1 MIPYKLLSVFASL
14 PVASSHNI
22 GVDWSAPP
30 LQFTEGVPTYLNQ
43 VNPSMDRECPIH
55 DAVFKR
61 MCTLGT
67 KMVRYLHWGAPPP
80 GAPFPEMTEGVFNF
94 THTDEYVLDFMQ
106 CPNAE
111 DSVINFDM
119 WGGPKW
125 LHWNN
130 SNDYALRD
138 PTGVEFGEWISRI
151 VSWYTKG
158 GFTDSR
164 TGRVYKSGHYFKWK
178 HYEVLN
184 EPDLRPYMNLMVN
197 ESNPSGPK
205 LPAYAAYTRIYDG
218 IAGVL
223 RRDHPELKLHA
234 LSLASIKDDWL
245 SYFFD
250 KANHAPGA
258 PIPDYVTYHFYATP
272 GSVILPNETGI
283 GNWPNEFFGEAA
295 NFIPAAAA
303 ANTLVRK
310 GSFGGDRVK
319 VSVNEVGVIGG
330 GLCPVNT
337 LFNNSKQFWNVKAA
351 LWAYYY
357 GELLRVGA
365 SSVASSQIIGYPA
378 GEWTIRGVSVGLNYP
393 CVSMLNWHDGSA
405 TATFWAVK
413 MFADVLGNGNKS
425 VFATNSSFNIS
436 VATTT
441 PPPMPKVKCQ
451 APFPYLSSSGDL
463 CYNNADDAKHT
474 AGPCGS
480 WCAAFHGA
488 GAGCGDGHLCP
499 WVPPP
504 GPPDPIQPK
513 WPLPSVVYSIG
524 FKLHARGVRALL
536 LANTNSSEASVNV
549 WGVMGSKMHVVDTEA
564 GHGPVPYATKVLGSN
579 EVQLGPLAVAIIEVL
594 EDEHPGEVFI

>member
-258 PIPDYVTYHFYATP
+258 PIPDYVTYHFYSVPSTP
-272 GSVILPNETGI
+272 LLANETGI
-283 GNWPNEFFGEAA
+283 GNWPWETFTQAA
-295 NFIPAAAA
+295 QFIGTAAQAYHSI
-303 ANTLVRK
+303 RK
-310 GSFGGDRVK
+310 GTFGGDSVK
-319 VSVNEVGVIGG
+319 ISVNEVGVIAGG
-330 GLCPVNT
+330 FCPIRT
-337 LFNNSKQFWNVKAA
+337 LFNNSKLFWNLKAA
-351 LWAYYY
+351 VWAYYY

-365 SSVASSQIIGYPA
+365 SSVAFSQITGYP
-378 GEWTIRGVSVGLNYP
+378 GNTWKIRGKDVNDNYP
-393 CVSMLNWHDGSA
+393 CVSMLDWHDGSG
-405 TATFWAVK
+405 TAVYWAVK

-579 EVQLGPLAVAIIEVL
+579 EVQLGPLAVAIIEIA
-594 EDEHPGEVFI
+594 EDEHPATQFI

>member
-164 TGRVYKSGHYFKWK
+164 TGRVYKSGHYFNWTN
-178 HYEVLN
+178 YEVMN
-184 EPDLRPYMNLMVN
+184 EPNLQPYMSHFVN
-197 ESNPSGPK
+197 ESNMSGPL
-205 LPAYAAYTRIYDG
+205 LPPWAAYTRLYDG

-234 LSLASIKDDWL
+234 LSLASINADWTT
-245 SYFFD
+245 YFFD
-250 KANHAPGA
+250 EANHVAGT
-258 PIPDYVTYHFYATP
+258 PIPSYVTYHSY
-272 GSVILPNETGI
+272 VIPSTNLGNESGI
-283 GNWPNEFFGEAA
+283 GNWPFELFSQMAGLASRATQWNKV
-295 NFIPAAAA
+295 I
-303 ANTLVRK
+303 RQ

-319 VSVNEVGVIGG
+319 INVNEVGIIAGG
-330 GLCPVNT
+330 HCPIST
-337 LFNNSKQFWNVKAA
+337 LFNNSKLFWNLKAA
-351 LWAYYY
+351 IWAYYY
-357 GELLRVGA
+357 GELVRVGVSA
-365 SSVASSQIIGYPA
+365 VASSQITGYPA
-378 GEWTIRGVSVGLNYP
+378 NTWTIRGFVPHDNYP
-393 CVSMLNWHDGSA
+393 CVSMLDWHDGSG
-405 TATFWAVK
+405 TAVYWAVK
-413 MFADVLGNGNKS
+413 MFADILGAGNKS
-425 VFATNSSFNIS
+425 VFATNTS
-436 VATTT
+436 T
-441 PPPMPKVKCQ
+441 VKCE
-451 APFPYLSSSGDL
+451 APFPFISTSGDI
-463 CYNNADDAKHT
+463 CFNNADDAKQGN
-474 AGPCGS
+474 GPCGS
-480 WCAAFHGA
+480 WCATTQHPGL
-488 GAGCGDGHLCP
+488 GCPERPSHLCP
-499 WVPPP
+499 WVPAP
-504 GPPDPIQPK
+504 GPPMPPH
-513 WPLPSVVYSIG
+513 WPLSSVVYSIG
-524 FKLHARGVRALL
+524 FKLHARGARALL
-536 LANTNSSEASVNV
+536 LANTNSSEYNV
-549 WGVMGSKMHVVDTEA
+549 TVSGVVGSKMHVVDAEA
-564 GHGPVPYATKVLGSN
+564 GDGPVPYATKVLSSD
-579 EVQLGPLAVAIIEVL
+579 EIRLGPLAVALIEMT
-594 EDEHPGEVFI
+594 EDEDPGIQFI